1 MRLVTKD
8 ILRKICR
15 CFYHIL
21 YNIAKNTQNQGII
34 FMQCVIGKAVKT
46 KNKKNYNKKRLTH
59 YGIFFYTDRQE
70 KKEVCSDG
78 GNQAFL

>member
-1 MRLVTKD
+1 
-8 ILRKICR
+8 
-15 CFYHIL
+15 
-21 YNIAKNTQNQGII
+21 
-34 FMQCVIGKAVKT
+34 MQCVIGKAVKT